1 MIPDKVL
8 KAYFNL
14 SEIVNISPFGNGHIQ
29 LTFRVET
36 KSNSF
41 ILQKINTKVFTNPEL
56 LIKNHL
62 LIQQQYKLS
71 KDNEYLIPEIIKT
84 LDDNNYFFDTNY
96 GFWRLTKFIENSY
109 SLEKTATSTQAK
121 EAGKAYGWFLT
132 SLVNIE
138 TSLFEEPIPDF
149 HNLSFRLKQFD
160 VAIDANLAERRD
172 LVSLEI
178 EFFIERKN
186 FFLDLENEINT
197 GNIPLRIVHNDTK
210 INNVLFEENKAK
222 AVIDLD
228 TVGPGNVLF
237 DYGDALRTIANDSTE
252 DEENIENI
260 TLNWDYFCSF
270 TDGYLRKTK
279 DILSLTENENLHKA
293 PLLMT
298 YIIGIRFLS
307 DYLNGDIYYKT
318 SKPRHNLIRS
328 RVQQFLLKDME
339 QKNNAMKTYILNN
352 L

>member
-29 LTFRVET
+29 LTYRVET
-36 KSNSF
+36 KSKSF
-41 ILQKINTKVFTNPEL
+41 ILQKINTTVFTNPEL

-62 LIQQQYKLS
+62 LIQQHHKLS

-84 LDDNNYFFDTNY
+84 LDGNNYFFDTNK
-96 GFWRLTKFIENSY
+96 GFWRLTNFIENSY
-109 SLEKTATSTQAK
+109 SLEKTATSNQAK

-132 SLVNIE
+132 SLVNVK

-160 VAIDANLAERRD
+160 DAVDANIAERRD
-172 LVSLEI
+172 LVSSEI

-186 FFLDLENEINT
+186 FFLDLENEVKS
-197 GNIPLRIVHNDTK
+197 GKIPLRTVHNDTK

-237 DYGDALRTIANDSTE
+237 DYGDALRTIANNSAE

-270 TDGYLRKTK
+270 TEGYLRKTK
-279 DILSLTENENLHKA
+279 GILSLSEKENLHKA